1 MKRSAS
7 ARLRWSGACLFAAV
21 LLAGCSLS
29 PAKQQRISERLAAD
43 QITTLDCA
51 APADCAAPSPFH
63 ALIQAD
69 DGQHRALLLEQGA
82 DALRIRLH
90 LIRAARRS
98 IDIQT
103 YIFQDEASSEL
114 LLAELLKAAHRGVRV
129 RLLVDQLFSLSDP
142 DELAQLALAHRNFEL
157 HFYNPTFREA
167 RTQAWEFAAGVL
179 CCFSRFNQ
187 RMHSKL
193 FAVDG
198 AVAIIG
204 GRNYRDSY
212 YDLDPAFAY
221 YDRDVLV
228 MGPVLGDMMAS
239 FESYWVHRR
248 SLPVERLHDVG
259 RALLRSTPGDPLT
272 MTPVEAAPGVRERLA
287 GFSRDAD
294 DLELIGQRFIAPM
307 FVVQQMRFVADAP
320 AKIGSR
326 RAEANAVSLAIADLL
341 EHAQDE
347 VLLQTPYLV
356 LGRETRRVFQDK
368 READP
373 DLAVRVS
380 TNSLAATD
388 AYPVYALTYKY
399 KKRYLRELGFRIYEF
414 KPHPA
419 QQLEL
424 VETPTGAEPPRLSLH
439 AKSAVIDRRTS
450 LIGTHNF
457 DPRSDK
463 FNTES
468 AVIIDDS
475 AFAARLSAS
484 IERDIAPANSWV
496 IARREGGIAPFYRLS
511 RVLESLST
519 ALPLFDLWPFRYA
532 SSFDLKPGCPPVP
545 RSHPDFYV
553 CHSDVGDFPE
563 VDSVL
568 KRILTRLA
576 TAFGA
581 PAVPVL

>member
-1 MKRSAS
+1 VNPVLRALRRALPFCLLFVALSTGCALGP
-7 ARLRWSGACLFAAV
+7 AR
-21 LLAGCSLS
+21 
-29 PAKQQRISERLAAD
+29 QQMISERLAAEQD
-43 QITTLDCA
+43 RTLDCV

-63 ALIQAD
+63 ALIGDD
-69 DGQHRALLLEQGA
+69 DGRHRALLLEQGA

-90 LIRAARRS
+90 LVRAARRS
-98 IDIQT
+98 IDLQT
-103 YIFQDEASSEL
+103 YIFQDEASSDLLLTEL
-114 LLAELLKAAHRGVRV
+114 LAAARRGVRV
-129 RLLVDQLFSLSDP
+129 RVLVDQLFSLSDP

-157 HFYNPTFREA
+157 RFYNPTFREA
-167 RTQAWEFAAGVL
+167 RTQAWEFAAGAL

-193 FAVDG
+193 FAIDG
-198 AVAIIG
+198 AIAIIG

-228 MGPVLGDMMAS
+228 MGPVLADMMAS

-248 SLPVERLHDVG
+248 SLPVARLHDVG
-259 RALLRSTPGDPLT
+259 RALLRREPGQQPDVA
-272 MTPVEAAPGVRERLA
+272 PVDTAPDVRARLERISA
-287 GFSRDAD
+287 DAD
-294 DLELIGQRFIAPM
+294 DQDLIDTRFIEPIHI
-307 FVVQQMRFVADAP
+307 VQSMRFVADAP

-341 EHAQDE
+341 ENARDE

-356 LGRETRRVFQDK
+356 LGRATRDVFEAK
-368 READP
+368 RDTEP
-373 DLAVRVS
+373 ELTVRVS

-399 KKRYLRELGFRIYEF
+399 KKRYLRELGFRLYEF

-419 QQLEL
+419 QLRSMIE
-424 VETPTGAEPPRLSLH
+424 TGAADDPPRVSMH
-439 AKSAVIDRRTS
+439 AKSAVIDGEIS

-463 FNTES
+463 FNTEA
-468 AVIIDDS
+468 AVIIHDRD
-475 AFAARLSAS
+475 FAAALAAS
-484 IERDIAPANSWV
+484 IQRDMAPENSWV
-496 IARREGGIAPFYRLS
+496 IAPRERGVAPFYRLS
-511 RVLESLST
+511 RLLESIST

-532 SSFDLKPGCPPVP
+532 SSFELKPGCPPVP

-553 CHSDVGDFPE
+553 CHDDVGDFPE
-563 VDSVL
+563 VESVL

-581 PAVPVL
+581 PALPVL

>member
-1 MKRSAS
+1 MEP
-7 ARLRWSGACLFAAV
+7 LRRGGACWPVVWLLVAV
-21 LLAGCSLS
+21 LSGCALG
-29 PAKQQRISERLAAD
+29 PEKHRLISERLAAD
-43 QITTLDCA
+43 QDRTLDCV

-63 ALIQAD
+63 ALIQAN
-69 DGQHRALLLEQGA
+69 DGRHRALLLEHGA

-103 YIFQDEASSEL
+103 YIFQNEASSEL
-114 LLAELLKAAHRGVRV
+114 LLAELLKAARRGVRV

-193 FAVDG
+193 FAIDG
-198 AVAIIG
+198 AIAIIG

-228 MGPVLGDMMAS
+228 MGPVLRDMMAS

-259 RALLRSTPGDPLT
+259 RALLQREPGDGL
-272 MTPVEAAPGVRERLA
+272 VFAHADAAPGVRERLA
-287 GFSRDAD
+287 LISRDAD
-294 DLELIGQRFIAPM
+294 DVDLIRQRFIAPIHM
-307 FVVQQMRFVADAP
+307 VRRMRFVADAP

-341 EHAQDE
+341 EHAQHE

-356 LGRETRRVFQDK
+356 LGRETRRVFEEK

-373 DLAVRVS
+373 DLTVRVS

-399 KKRYLRELGFRIYEF
+399 KKRYLRELGFRLYEF
-414 KPHPA
+414 KPDPS
-419 QQLEL
+419 QLAEM
-424 VETPTGAEPPRLSLH
+424 VETSALLEPPRLSLH
-439 AKSAVIDRRTS
+439 AKSAVIDGEIS

-468 AVIIDDS
+468 AVIIDDR
-475 AFAARLSAS
+475 AFATALSAS
-484 IERDIAPANSWV
+484 IERDMAPVNSWV
-496 IARREGGIAPFYRLS
+496 IAPRERGVAPFYRLS
-511 RVLESLST
+511 RLLESLST

-545 RSHPDFYV
+545 RNHPDFYV
-553 CHSDVGDFPE
+553 CHTDVGDFPE
-563 VDSVL
+563 VGSL
-568 KRILTRLA
+568 WKRFLTRLA

-581 PAVPVL
+581 PALPVL